1 MSKIGAFLTMSKILD
16 PIILTIRK
24 NSNPK
29 FQYVAI
35 NRPNYLKSGPK
46 VLGNDGHWDPFL
58 IGLIFSYAHCA
69 DVFGPRPKIFD

>member
-16 PIILTIRK
+16 PFFLTIRK
-24 NSNPK
+24 NNVPK
-29 FQYVAI
+29 LKYVTI
-35 NRPNYLKSGPK
+35 NRLIYPRGHPK
-46 VLGNDGHWDPFL
+46 VLRNIGHWDPFL